1 VTATRRPSCRRQFK
15 QVLVEFKK
23 LKGFVD
29 AGSPGRNWN
38 DATAMVVQGK
48 AGVQIM
54 GDWAKGEFAAA
65 KQVAGKDFGCF
76 PGFGPKAP
84 YIVAG
89 DAFVFPKTNDAN
101 AVKAQKLLANV
112 VTSPSAQVAFA
123 ARKGAIRFAATSMNR
138 SWISARAG
146 LAIMKDKSRQLPN
159 TEMLATPDTTG
170 AAGCADQLL
179 EQEPVC
185 GRCAKSLR
193 PRHQGE

>member
-1 VTATRRPSCRRQFK
+1 MVGGADLYLKVYRDRDQKAVMSPQFK

-76 PGFGPKAP
+76 RASVRKRRTSWPATLSCSRKRTTPMPSRRKSFGQCGNVS
-84 YIVAG
+84 IGAG
-89 DAFVFPKTNDAN
+89 G
-101 AVKAQKLLANV
+101 LR
-112 VTSPSAQVAFA
+112 S
-123 ARKGAIRFAATSMNR
+123 RKGRFRFAATSMNR
-138 SWISARAG
+138 SWISAPSRAWP
-146 LAIMKDKSRQLPN
+146 S
-159 TEMLATPDTTG
+159 
-170 AAGCADQLL
+170 
-179 EQEPVC
+179 
-185 GRCAKSLR
+185 
-193 PRHQGE
+193 